1 MAKETMKEMLKMID
15 AKINHIEDVSAD
27 NRALIVKLIKQNNS
41 IVKFLS
47 ELSIELEEMPSSYT
61 EETYSKLS
69 NEQLQNSEKLKS
81 MLEEFMDK
89 HSELKEFE
97 DELKKHKDKL
107 TPGQIG
113 ES

>member
-81 MLEEFMDK
+81 MLVEFIDK

-97 DELKKHKDKL
+97 EELKKHKDKL

>member
-1 MAKETMKEMLKMID
+1 MPKDTMKEMLKMID

-69 NEQLQNSEKLKS
+69 NEQLQNSEKLRS

>member
-1 MAKETMKEMLKMID
+1 M
-15 AKINHIEDVSAD
+15 SAD
-27 NRALIVKLIKQNNS
+27 NRALIVKLIKQNKS
-41 IVKFLS
+41 IGKFLS